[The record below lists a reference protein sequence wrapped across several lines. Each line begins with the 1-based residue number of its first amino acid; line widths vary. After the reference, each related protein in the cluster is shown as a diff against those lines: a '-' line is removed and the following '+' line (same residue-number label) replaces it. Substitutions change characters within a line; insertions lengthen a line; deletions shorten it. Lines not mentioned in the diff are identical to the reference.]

1 MEILFI
7 VVQWFVIIADFFNRF
22 IDGLSY
28 NFTIKSYGKL
38 FFSFTLPSVTELIL
52 LMMTYMVKKT
62 LLLFFFLEWKKT
74 MCS

>member
-7 VVQWFVIIADFFNRF
+7 VLQWFVIITDFLIDL

-38 FFSFTLPSVTELIL
+38 FFSFTLPSLTERIL
-52 LMMTYMVKKT
+52 LMMTYMVRKT
-62 LLLFFFLEWKKT
+62 LLLFYFLEWKKT
-74 MCS
+74 MFS

>member
-7 VVQWFVIIADFFNRF
+7 VLQWFVIITDFLVDL

-38 FFSFTLPSVTELIL
+38 FFSFTLPSLTERIL
-52 LMMTYMVKKT
+52 LMMTYMVRKT
-62 LLLFFFLEWKKT
+62 LLLFYFLEWKKT
-74 MCS
+74 MFS